1 MNPFASFDRE
11 MAMIR
16 ELPDWKTITEG
27 FTDTVIRRER
37 VRASILQHGMA
48 DKPYRESKTGVQITP
63 RLDFAL
69 VYNQALDKR
78 AVAA

>member
-16 ELPDWKTITEG
+16 ELPDWQTIIEG
-27 FTDTVIRRER
+27 DTDPGIRRDR
-37 VRASILQHGMA
+37 VRTSILKHGMA
-48 DKPYRESKTGVQITP
+48 DKPYRQSKTGVQITP

-69 VYNQALDKR
+69 VYGQALER
-78 AVAA
+78 VAA